1 MCLHYLYKCGI
12 FYNKVYLIKKREDN
26 MGLIF
31 GTYLR
36 LLRIDRGMSLRQVEK
51 ITKISNSYLSQIEKG
66 KRDIP
71 TFKILSRLADA
82 YGVKVTD
89 LIENAVSQEGN
100 KKAHSGNIAPNVEF
114 ILRVYEILS
123 ERRKETLK
131 DFLLHLEQQEQK
143 ER

>member
-1 MCLHYLYKCGI
+1 
-12 FYNKVYLIKKREDN
+12 

-82 YGVKVTD
+82 YGVEMNSLIKVAED
-89 LIENAVSQEGN
+89 EGGNIEPFFENKIPDAYYISREYNQLSDN
-100 KKAHSGNIAPNVEF
+100 RKKALKNFLQYLVEQ
-114 ILRVYEILS
+114 EIKS
-123 ERRKETLK
+123 MKEG
-131 DFLLHLEQQEQK
+131 
-143 ER
+143 

>member
-1 MCLHYLYKCGI
+1 
-12 FYNKVYLIKKREDN
+12 

-71 TFKILSRLADA
+71 TYKILSRLAKA
-82 YGVKVTD
+82 YGVEISSLIKVAED
-89 LIENAVSQEGN
+89 EG
-100 KKAHSGNIAPNVEF
+100 GNIKPFFENIIPGDYYISREYNLLSDSRKKVLKEFLQYLVEQ
-114 ILRVYEILS
+114 EIKS
-123 ERRKETLK
+123 MKE
-131 DFLLHLEQQEQK
+131 E
-143 ER
+143 